1 MWLVDYMTK
10 NRGQNKGSSCGSV
23 TSSSNGN
30 VAVSASLEHRNVPI
44 VAPYGVM
51 YNPPENS
58 KSVILD
64 VAGTYMCLGVVS
76 PFEELLP
83 GELKLQSKGGASI
96 VLKND
101 GTVLINGKVYGE

>member
-10 NRGQNKGSSCGSV
+10 NRGHKNVGSCGNV

-44 VAPYGVM
+44 VAPYGVT
-51 YNPPENS
+51 YNPEENS

-76 PFEELLP
+76 PFEELKP
-83 GELKLQSKGGASI
+83 GELMLRSKGGASI

-101 GTVLINGKVYGE
+101 GKVLINGKVYGE

>member
-10 NRGQNKGSSCGSV
+10 NKGNNKVGSCGSV

-76 PFEELLP
+76 RYFELEP
-83 GELKLQSKGGASI
+83 GELKLESKGGATI

-101 GTVLINGKVYGE
+101 GTVHINGKVYGE